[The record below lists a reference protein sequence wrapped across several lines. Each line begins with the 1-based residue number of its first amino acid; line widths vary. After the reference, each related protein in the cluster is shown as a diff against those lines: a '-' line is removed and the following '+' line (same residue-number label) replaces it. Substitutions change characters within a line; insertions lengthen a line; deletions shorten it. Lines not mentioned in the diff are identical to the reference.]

1 MACRTLR
8 SRIRY
13 RVNRSRQDVFLVR
26 DFLDLSDRD
35 QVGRALRE
43 LIGEGRLIRIGQG
56 LYARARRSSVSGR
69 VIPVKDLPRL
79 ADEAL
84 RRLGLTP
91 TPSALEKRYN
101 LNESTQVPT
110 GRCIGV
116 RERVSRRI
124 GYDGKYMTVEHA
136 A

>member
-1 MACRTLR
+1 MTCRTLK

-13 RVNRSRQDVFLVR
+13 RVSRSRQDVFLVR

-35 QVGRALRE
+35 QVGRVLRE

-91 TPSALEKRYN
+91 TPSSLERRYN
-101 LNESTQVPT
+101 RSETTQVPT
-110 GRCIGV
+110 GRYIGV
-116 RERVSRRI
+116 RERVSRKI
-124 GYDGKYMTVEHA
+124 GYDGKYMTVERA